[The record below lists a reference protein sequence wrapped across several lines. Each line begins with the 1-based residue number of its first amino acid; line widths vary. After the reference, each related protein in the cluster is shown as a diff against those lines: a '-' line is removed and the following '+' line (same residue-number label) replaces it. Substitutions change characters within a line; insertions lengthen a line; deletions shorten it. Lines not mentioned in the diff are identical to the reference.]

1 MPAQSGHHQNQ
12 LPPDYHHYPGGRDVL
27 KLPLLGR
34 LLRHRHGRLALQLP
48 LTLAAIALI
57 IDGFTG
63 PQSAAR
69 NLATVVP
76 WVHYRGIVVAALL
89 LTGNLFCM
97 GCPFTLPRSL
107 AKRLS
112 LTGRRFPKA
121 LRNKWLAIFSLFVL
135 FFLYEYLDLWASP
148 WLMAWVIL
156 FYFVASFVLEAVFVE
171 SAFCKYVCPLGSFNF
186 VYSTLSPTQ
195 IAVKSHDVCAACV
208 GKECVNG
215 SYARQPMIRVDEMP
229 IIGRPNARQSV
240 EVKRG
245 PQGALGCGTLLFAP
259 QIHSN
264 MDCTMCLDCVRACP
278 HDNASLFTR
287 RPGRELDRDDSQPRR
302 WDRAFLL
309 IALAFMGLSNAFGM
323 VPPYYELQAWL
334 TLNLG
339 ITSEFLALLLIFGLG
354 SLLLPMI
361 VAVTAAG
368 LGRQLTGRRTRD
380 SLRDTLAAFAPAF
393 VPLGFGI
400 WFAHYSFHFLASP
413 GLIVP
418 IIQEFLGAA
427 AGDWPSWSFALDEN
441 LIGLAQLLAL
451 LGGFLWSLHL
461 AQKTARRLYHRQALA
476 GLLPWALT
484 LLAMT
489 ALAWQIFAMPM
500 EMRGAVTLFG

>member
-1 MPAQSGHHQNQ
+1 MSAQSAHHQNQ
-12 LPPDYHHYPGGRDVL
+12 PPPEYHHHPVGRDVL
-27 KLPLLGR
+27 KLPLIGR

-76 WVHYRGIVVAALL
+76 WVHYRGLVVVALL
-89 LTGNLFCM
+89 LAGNLFCM

-121 LRNKWLAIFSLFVL
+121 LRNKWLAIFSLFAL

-156 FYFVASFVLEAVFVE
+156 FYFAASFALEAVFVE

-186 VYSTLSPTQ
+186 VYSALSPTQ
-195 IAVKSHDVCAACV
+195 IAVKSPDVCAACV

-215 SYARQPMIRVDEMP
+215 SYARQPMIRIDEMP
-229 IIGRPNARQSV
+229 IIGQSDASQSI

-259 QIHSN
+259 QIQSN

-287 RPGRELDRDDSQPRR
+287 RPGRELDQADSQPRR

-334 TLNLG
+334 ALNLG
-339 ITSEFLALLLIFGLG
+339 ITSEFLALLIIFGLG
-354 SLLLPMI
+354 NLLLPML
-361 VAVTAAG
+361 VAVTAAA
-368 LGRQLTGRRTRD
+368 LGRQLTGKHKRD

-400 WFAHYSFHFLASP
+400 WFAHYSFHFLVSP
-413 GLIVP
+413 GLIAP

-427 AGDWPSWSFALDEN
+427 AGDWQSWSFALDEN

-461 AQKTARRLYHRQALA
+461 AQKTARRLYHRQALT

-484 LLAMT
+484 LLLMT
-489 ALAWQIFAMPM
+489 LLAWQIFAMPM
-500 EMRGAVTLFG
+500 EMRGALTLFG